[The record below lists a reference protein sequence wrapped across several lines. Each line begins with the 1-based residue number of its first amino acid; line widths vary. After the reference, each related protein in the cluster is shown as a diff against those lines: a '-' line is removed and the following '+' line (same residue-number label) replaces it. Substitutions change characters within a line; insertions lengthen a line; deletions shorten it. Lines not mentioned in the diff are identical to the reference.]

1 MNDELNADEREVVK
15 LVGFFKKRAERMISE
30 NKLDPAYSQL
40 IETCDK
46 FVEQLTLHA
55 QKRNLILQNRD
66 ALKNLVKDNARCPE
80 CESNEMLKLIG
91 TDTNEKG
98 LTSNKYK
105 CRRCNIS
112 FVWNAPNNPKDM
124 VTYVEHMSAE
134 MEKKMEGDEMD
145 EAARQQVRSALAQ
158 MKENLDKL
166 KPIVIALEQD
176 VAELEQRDKEM
187 GELVNKFKKH
197 LMIEKIRM
205 DI

>member
-1 MNDELNADEREVVK
+1 MTEELNADEREVVK

-30 NKLDPAYSQL
+30 NKLDPNYVQL

-46 FVEQLTLHA
+46 FVEQLHA
-55 QKRNLILQNRD
+55 HAHKRNLILQNRD
-66 ALKNLVKDNARCPE
+66 ALKNLVKDNARCPH

-91 TDTNEKG
+91 TDTNEQG

-124 VTYVEHMSAE
+124 VTYVEQVSAE
-134 MEKKMEGDEMD
+134 LEKKMDEMD
-145 EAARQQVRSALAQ
+145 EEGRAQVTAALEQ
-158 MKENLDKL
+158 MRGNIDKL
-166 KPIVIALEQD
+166 KPVVLALEQD
-176 VAELEQRDKEM
+176 VAELEARDREM
-187 GELVNKFKKH
+187 NELVNKFKKH
-197 LMIEKIRM
+197 LMIEKIKM

>member
-1 MNDELNADEREVVK
+1 MTGELNADEREVVK

-30 NKLDPAYSQL
+30 NKLDPTYAEL

-46 FVEQLTLHA
+46 FVDQLHLHA

-66 ALKNLVKDNARCPE
+66 ALRNLVKDNARCPH

-124 VTYVEHMSAE
+124 VIYVEQVSLE
-134 MEKKMEGDEMD
+134 MEKKMDEMD
-145 EAARQQVRSALAQ
+145 EEGRIQLAGALAQ
-158 MKENLDKL
+158 MRENVNKL
-166 KPIVIALEQD
+166 KPVVIALEQD
-176 VAELEQRDKEM
+176 VAELEARDREM
-187 GELVNKFKKH
+187 SELVNKFKKH
-197 LMIEKIRM
+197 LMIEKIKM
-205 DI
+205 DM